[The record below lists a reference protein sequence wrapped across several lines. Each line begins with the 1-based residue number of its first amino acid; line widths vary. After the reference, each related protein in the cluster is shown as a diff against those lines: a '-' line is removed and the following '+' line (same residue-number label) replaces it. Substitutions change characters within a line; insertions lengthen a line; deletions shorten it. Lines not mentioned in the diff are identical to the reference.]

1 MNNTL
6 SSNATTRQYGL
17 DVVRIITGILLI
29 YHGWEVFE
37 PAKMNTYTGWF
48 ADKKYPSPAI
58 WAYAG
63 KTAELVAGI
72 GFALGI
78 FVRLSAFISIGAFAG
93 IIFMLGGKGKIF
105 TDDQHPFLF
114 ILLSLVFL
122 FTSPGPLGLGNMLNG
137 KKN

>member
-1 MNNTL
+1 MGNSL
-6 SSNATTRQYGL
+6 TTNSTYYQRGV
-17 DVVRIITGILLI
+17 DAVRVITGFLLI
-29 YHGWEVFE
+29 YHGWEVFMPE
-37 PAKMNTYTGWF
+37 KMKMYAGWF
-48 ADKKYPSPAI
+48 ADKKYPMPEF

-63 KTAELVAGI
+63 KAAELVAGI

-78 FVRLSAFISIGAFAG
+78 FVRLSAVISIVAFAG

-122 FTSPGPLGLGNMLNG
+122 FTGSGPFSLGNIIR
-137 KKN
+137 KK

>member
-1 MNNTL
+1 MNNNL
-6 SSNATTRQYGL
+6 ATMQRGIA
-17 DVVRIITGILLI
+17 VVRIITGILLI
-29 YHGWEVFE
+29 YHGWEVFMPE
-37 PAKMNTYTGWF
+37 KMKMYAGWF
-48 ADKKYPSPAI
+48 VERKYPMPEF

-72 GFALGI
+72 GFVLGL
-78 FVRLSAFISIGAFAG
+78 FVRLSAIISIVAFAG

-122 FTSPGPLGLGNMLNG
+122 FTGYSALGVDGIR
-137 KKN
+137 KKR